1 MNKMQKS
8 RIIVFVGHPLEQD
21 ISEFEELGI
30 RLRRNAV
37 NIDVIN
43 FANPENVAKLTA
55 LVNAANDSNQS
66 HFLDVPLGVA
76 MITDVLITS
85 PIFNSEDGGMN
96 MGGNAANM
104 EGVVSNDAQMN
115 NQFSEFGGVNPD
127 LDPEMAMVLK
137 MSLEEERNRQKEDNK
152 DENKPDDAA
161 NANAQADAQMA
172 ATDENKPAAQA

>member
-8 RIIVFVGHPLEQD
+8 RIIVFVGHPLEDD
-21 ISEFEELGI
+21 IAEFEELGI

-96 MGGNAANM
+96 MGGA
-104 EGVVSNDAQMN
+104 
-115 NQFSEFGGVNPD
+115 
-127 LDPEMAMVLK
+127 
-137 MSLEEERNRQKEDNK
+137 
-152 DENKPDDAA
+152 
-161 NANAQADAQMA
+161 
-172 ATDENKPAAQA
+172 